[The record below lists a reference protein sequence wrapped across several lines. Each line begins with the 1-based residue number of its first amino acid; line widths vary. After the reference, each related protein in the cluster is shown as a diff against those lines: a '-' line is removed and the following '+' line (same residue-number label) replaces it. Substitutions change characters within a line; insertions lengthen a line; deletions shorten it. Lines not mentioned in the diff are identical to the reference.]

1 MVGHRFCF
9 FWKWHQMGFRDFFD
23 SDDWLQRDKGKWID
37 FSQIDCF
44 RYSLIKDNCLFLW
57 LFDNKLVKM
66 AVYISQITVGNIY
79 FIMAIDIMSEECG
92 QGQKAKGTTV
102 LKIHNTE
109 WMNIFNNTIKL
120 TQLLNW
126 DVRRVYK

>member
-1 MVGHRFCF
+1 
-9 FWKWHQMGFRDFFD
+9 MGFRDFFD

-79 FIMAIDIMSEECG
+79 FIMAIDIMSEEWG